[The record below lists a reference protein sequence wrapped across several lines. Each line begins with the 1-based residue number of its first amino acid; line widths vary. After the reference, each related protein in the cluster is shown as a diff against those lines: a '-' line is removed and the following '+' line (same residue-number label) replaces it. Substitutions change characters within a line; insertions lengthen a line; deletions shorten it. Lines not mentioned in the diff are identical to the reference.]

1 MENINNVELNKN
13 ERIKNSL
20 KLPGKWNHRVTNE
33 FLNRFYY
40 SIPIQNE
47 EEYFKMYEFM
57 DFKKFCNLTKQR
69 LIASIDNL
77 QNDIVGNIKSGNLHT
92 SLYCMRELFILFS
105 KVVIYDNNELI
116 DRDKWALP
124 KLFSIVEKN
133 EPKLDFIKKIYN
145 EIFIY
150 PKLDD
155 KILIEIAKKLFL
167 EMDNYILNY
176 EEDLWI

>member
-1 MENINNVELNKN
+1 M
-13 ERIKNSL
+13 
-20 KLPGKWNHRVTNE
+20 GHRVTNE

-47 EEYFKMYEFM
+47 EEYFKMYKFM

-77 QNDIVGNIKSGNLHT
+77 QNDIVGNIKSDNLHT

-105 KVVIYDNNELI
+105 KVIIYDNNELI
-116 DRDKWALP
+116 DRDKWVLP
-124 KLFSIVEKN
+124 KIFSIVENKKS
-133 EPKLDFIKKIYN
+133 KLEFIENLYN

-150 PKLDD
+150 PKLDS
-155 KILIEIAKKLFL
+155 KILLKLSKKLFL
-167 EMDNYILNY
+167 EIDNYVLNY